1 MAPSNQTQP
10 IKPTRNGR
18 SRSLSQTPRKRSVSM
33 KHKQPSVATALLGNL
48 ASDKQ
53 TSPIDKT
60 PGKTNSVPT
69 GQSPTGKTATSKT
82 ISPLKQSHA
91 TATDNLNL
99 GSARGGNDL
108 SLFSPILSRK
118 QKRSQNS

>member
-1 MAPSNQTQP
+1 MAPSNQTQS
-10 IKPTRNGR
+10 IKPTRNDR
-18 SRSLSQTPRKRSVSM
+18 SRSLSQTPRKCSVSM

-82 ISPLKQSHA
+82 
-91 TATDNLNL
+91 
-99 GSARGGNDL
+99 
-108 SLFSPILSRK
+108 
-118 QKRSQNS
+118 